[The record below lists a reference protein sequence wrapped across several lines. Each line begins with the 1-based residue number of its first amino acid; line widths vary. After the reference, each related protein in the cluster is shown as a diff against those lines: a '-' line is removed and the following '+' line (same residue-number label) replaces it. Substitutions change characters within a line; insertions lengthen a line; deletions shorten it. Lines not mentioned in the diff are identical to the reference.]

1 MVTRKVHR
9 RKARVEE
16 LTEELAIGAAMQL
29 RCESTDIH
37 QVVQAVVDYLVKE
50 YPAQDLYIPAG
61 FTADQYP
68 VEKIRGDLAAGKS
81 IRWVCKKY
89 RISRKT
95 LYPLLD
101 VQRPARAG

>member
-1 MVTRKVHR
+1 MVNRKVHR

-61 FTADQYP
+61 FSAEQYP
-68 VEKIRGDLAAGKS
+68 IERIKADIQAGRS
-81 IRWVCKKY
+81 IRWICRKY
-89 RISRKT
+89 RLGRKT
-95 LYPLLD
+95 LYRLLGHLEAAD
-101 VQRPARAG
+101 QT